1 MSDLTSKAT
10 VELLINGQQAQQTL
24 AQLRQ
29 NALNLEAAIA
39 KAAAT
44 GNKADLKRLRK
55 ELTDTKR
62 QIREIES
69 ATQQVEHV
77 LKNLDK
83 ATPRELNKSLQTLT
97 KQLDYIERGSEAWKA
112 HVEKIRRVK
121 AELKSVNDEMRNTE
135 GFWSRF
141 NRKLNDWQTSIM
153 AGIAA
158 LSGLVLAG
166 RNAVKAFAEMEEEL
180 ANTRK
185 YTGMTEEKVT
195 ELNEAFKKMD
205 TRTSREQLNELA
217 QEAGRLGKNTLED
230 VKGYVEAADII
241 NVALVDLGEGAT
253 QTIAKLTDIFGVSEL
268 MGTVRHQSL
277 ILCSSLSEWLV

>member
-1 MSDLTSKAT
+1 MCFVILT
-10 VELLINGQQAQQTL
+10 
-24 AQLRQ
+24 RQ
-29 NALNLEAAIA
+29 PL
-39 KAAAT
+39 
-44 GNKADLKRLRK
+44 
-55 ELTDTKR
+55 
-62 QIREIES
+62 
-69 ATQQVEHV
+69 
-77 LKNLDK
+77 
-83 ATPRELNKSLQTLT
+83 
-97 KQLDYIERGSEAWKA
+97 
-112 HVEKIRRVK
+112 
-121 AELKSVNDEMRNTE
+121 LKSVNDEMRNTE

-230 VKGYVEAADII
+230 VSMW
-241 NVALVDLGEGAT
+241 LL
-253 QTIAKLTDIFGVSEL
+253 LTSVMVPLRRLPS
-268 MGTVRHQSL
+268 
-277 ILCSSLSEWLV
+277 